1 MYWTFRWWYYT
12 EIITMIED
20 IQADR
25 KKMLLIGERPCT
37 TFEQDLKL
45 RLRQ

>member
-1 MYWTFRWWYYT
+1 MYWTFRWWYYID
-12 EIITMIED
+12 IINMIEE
-20 IQADR
+20 IQANR
-25 KKMLLIGERPCT
+25 KKMILIGERPCT

>member
-25 KKMLLIGERPCT
+25 KKMLLIGETPCT
-37 TFEQDLKL
+37 TFETDLKL

>member
-12 EIITMIED
+12 EIITMIEA
-20 IQADR
+20 IEKDR
-25 KKMLLIGERPCT
+25 KKMLLIGETMTT
-37 TFEQDLKL
+37 TFAQDLKL